1 MIDELIHPE
10 NKDLFKY
17 IPFFSI
23 GFLSNDEKL
32 L

>member
-1 MIDELIHPE
+1 MIDELIRPE
-10 NKDLFKY
+10 DEDLFKY
-17 IPFFSI
+17 ISFFSI